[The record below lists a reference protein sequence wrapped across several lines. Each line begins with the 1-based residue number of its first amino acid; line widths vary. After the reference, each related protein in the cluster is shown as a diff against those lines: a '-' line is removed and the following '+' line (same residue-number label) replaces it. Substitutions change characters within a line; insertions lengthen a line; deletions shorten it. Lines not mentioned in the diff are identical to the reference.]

1 MVYYHTMTRY
11 WLMKSEPTNYS
22 IDDLKKEKTCTWD
35 GVRNYQARNFMMKDM
50 KLGDEVLFYHSS
62 TEPPGIVGLATVC
75 KEAVVD
81 DTQFDKKSKY
91 YDKRATLDKPIWYC
105 VHVKF
110 KKKLKTPIT
119 LQQIKLNKKLR
130 LMMVVKK
137 GSRLSVQP
145 VSKTEYDVIIKMTT

>member
-1 MVYYHTMTRY
+1 MKQY

-22 IDDLKKEKTCTWD
+22 IDDLKKEKECLWD

-50 KLGDEVLFYHSS
+50 KIGDEVLFYHSN
-62 TEPPGIVGLATVC
+62 TTPPGIVGLA
-75 KEAVVD
+75 AVSKKAVPD

-91 YDKRATLDKPIWYC
+91 YDKKATHLKPIWYC

-119 LQQIKLNKKLR
+119 LPQIKLHQELR
-130 LMMVVKK
+130 QMMVAKK

-145 VSKTEYDVIIKMTT
+145 VTKHHYNIILDIIKIRR